1 MSSSVESSV
10 KHSSAQQRLVAAAKN
25 LAGHLTVS
33 KRRLKRQRAA
43 PLSASLSHFISPST
57 LRHFS
62 SLWRTFLWTTIC
74 LESQTCH
81 TSPPTPS
88 KKKSLCASFLHK
100 QKESAASVVHVEE
113 LFVPAS
119 KLTLATTGIPMTI
132 HVCGPRR
139 GYFGSCMQF

>member
-10 KHSSAQQRLVAAAKN
+10 KHSSAQQRLMAAAKN

-33 KRRLKRQRAA
+33 KRRLKRQGAA
-43 PLSASLSHFISPST
+43 PPLPVCLTSPSP

-81 TSPPTPS
+81 TYPPLP

-119 KLTLATTGIPMTI
+119 KLTLATTGIHPNDNTR
-132 HVCGPRR
+132 VWSSSG
-139 GYFGSCMQF
+139 GYLGSGMQF